1 MPNHSFEIWQIQ
13 LSVKIIFN
21 TNSGFRGL
29 SKIYDEFSQFINI
42 DTVSYG
48 CIRQWILRI
57 GLGLLQEP
65 VEKRNDWI
73 YILDFSIQLGKERC
87 LLILG
92 VTKQLLYEKG
102 YELQH
107 KDVRVLDIYVQQHF
121 TAEKVCERLK
131 ITSEKTG
138 KPCQMLSDKGADICK
153 GIENYSIENKEV
165 IHSGDVSHMIGVVLK
180 HHIEKDQ
187 RWLDLQADLLS
198 LTQQIKQTELSFLRP
213 IAMSTKA
220 RWMNLNKEVEYL
232 ENIFEYQSK
241 GNFSLIS
248 EEIKIKNTD
257 EIFDIMKVKCQ
268 GKSQQNKL
276 KKKLEAKFTNQ
287 ESVIE
292 LLNKNGILDTKNIEF
307 EDVGELRY
315 EEKFSIL
322 DKHRSYIKE
331 LKQVNE
337 IAENIKSTMRS
348 KGLSLDTLQEIE
360 SLYDIA
366 TYQSVKQIFNEIN
379 NNLIHEHSKCGID
392 KTPMLICSEI
402 IESIFGKFKMKSKQT
417 VGGIYQ
423 SVLSIVL
430 ICSEITPEIIMKT
443 LSQVKITD
451 VEEWFLSMT
460 GISNLSK
467 RRIAFG

>member
-1 MPNHSFEIWQIQ
+1 VPNHSFEIWQIQ

-180 HHIEKDQ
+180 HHIEK
-187 RWLDLQADLLS
+187 
-198 LTQQIKQTELSFLRP
+198 
-213 IAMSTKA
+213 
-220 RWMNLNKEVEYL
+220 V
-232 ENIFEYQSK
+232 
-241 GNFSLIS
+241 
-248 EEIKIKNTD
+248 
-257 EIFDIMKVKCQ
+257 
-268 GKSQQNKL
+268 
-276 KKKLEAKFTNQ
+276 
-287 ESVIE
+287 
-292 LLNKNGILDTKNIEF
+292 
-307 EDVGELRY
+307 
-315 EEKFSIL
+315 
-322 DKHRSYIKE
+322 
-331 LKQVNE
+331 
-337 IAENIKSTMRS
+337 
-348 KGLSLDTLQEIE
+348 
-360 SLYDIA
+360 
-366 TYQSVKQIFNEIN
+366 
-379 NNLIHEHSKCGID
+379 
-392 KTPMLICSEI
+392 EI
-402 IESIFGKFKMKSKQT
+402 IPKPYHLF
-417 VGGIYQ
+417 
-423 SVLSIVL
+423 
-430 ICSEITPEIIMKT
+430 
-443 LSQVKITD
+443 
-451 VEEWFLSMT
+451 
-460 GISNLSK
+460 
-467 RRIAFG
+467 R